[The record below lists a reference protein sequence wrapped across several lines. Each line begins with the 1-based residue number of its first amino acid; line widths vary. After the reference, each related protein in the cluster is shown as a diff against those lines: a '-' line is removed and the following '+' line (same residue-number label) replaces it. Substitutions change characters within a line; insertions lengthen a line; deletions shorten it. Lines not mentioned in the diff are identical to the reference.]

1 MRFIFYQSVMYK
13 LTVTFKHKIATNL
26 IPQYK
31 SKNNCGYKE
40 IVPYFYIIHIVLMS
54 GTVTKWV

>member
-13 LTVTFKHKIATNL
+13 STVMFKHKIATKL

-40 IVPYFYIIHIVLMS
+40 IVPYFYIILKVF
-54 GTVTKWV
+54 